1 MKTTL
6 KYALIAL
13 FTFLMTSSVIAQE
26 WTKEQKEV
34 WQTVENTWS
43 KWKANDVTGAAANL
57 HEKYQ
62 GWNSEMPL
70 PMGKETMTQMFT
82 EMKDMEKLDYYNIE
96 PARIT
101 ISGNAAVVD
110 YYFNYSVTRT
120 MGTDKKQVQEKGKN
134 VEFYVKE
141 GGKWLLLGDMT
152 VNDPKMKDM
161 MKDM

>member
-6 KYALIAL
+6 RFAIIAVL
-13 FTFLMTSSVIAQE
+13 AFFLTSSVIAQE

-43 KWKANDVTGAAANL
+43 KWKANDIAGAAANL

-62 GWNSEMPL
+62 GWNGNMPL
-70 PMGKETMTQMFT
+70 PMSKEKMTQMFT
-82 EMKDMEKLDYYNIE
+82 EMKDMEKLDYYSIE

-101 ISGNAAVVD
+101 VSDNAAVVD
-110 YYFNYSVTRT
+110 YYFDYQVTRI
-120 MGTDKKQVQEKGKN
+120 MGTDKKQEHEKGKN

-152 VNDPKMKDM
+152 VNDMKDM

>member
-1 MKTTL
+1 MKTSF
-6 KYALIAL
+6 KYAIIAVIA
-13 FTFLMTSSVIAQE
+13 FFISSSAIAQE

-34 WQTVENTWS
+34 WQTVENIWS
-43 KWKANDVTGAAANL
+43 KWKANDVPGATANL

-62 GWNSEMPL
+62 GWNGDMALPL
-70 PMGKETMTQMFT
+70 GKPEMTQMFQD
-82 EMKDMEKLDYYNIE
+82 MKDMEKLDYYFIN

-110 YYFNYSVTRT
+110 YYFNYQVTRT
-120 MGTDKKQVQEKGKN
+120 MGTDKKTVHEKGKN

-152 VNDPKMKDM
+152 VDEPMNDKE
-161 MKDM
+161 

>member
-6 KYALIAL
+6 RFAIIAVL
-13 FTFLMTSSVIAQE
+13 AFFLTSSVIAQE

-43 KWKANDVTGAAANL
+43 KWKANDVAGAAANL
-57 HEKYQ
+57 H
-62 GWNSEMPL
+62 
-70 PMGKETMTQMFT
+70 
-82 EMKDMEKLDYYNIE
+82 
-96 PARIT
+96 
-101 ISGNAAVVD
+101 
-110 YYFNYSVTRT
+110 
-120 MGTDKKQVQEKGKN
+120 EKGKN

-152 VNDPKMKDM
+152 VNDMKDM